1 MEVPTLVRKA
11 RIRAQKAIDLMFWHR
26 NWTHDYAHLRKV
38 AEMPDRELADALRT
52 AGGVRNLVRGV

>member
-1 MEVPTLVRKA
+1 MTPSIIRIA
-11 RIRAQKAIDLMFWHR
+11 RRRAQRSIDLMFWHR

-38 AEMPDRELADALRT
+38 AEMPDRDLADALRT